1 MIERLE
7 KMKDEG
13 ENSKKGLLSDE
24 ELGTLFTMLD
34 PIEKGNLDKN
44 QVKKKTHQQFP
55 ATLLSCYNFSFTGMC
70 DDYLFVD
77 FRLLMRLAVFT

>member
-44 QVKKKTHQQFP
+44 QVKKKTHQ
-55 ATLLSCYNFSFTGMC
+55 
-70 DDYLFVD
+70 
-77 FRLLMRLAVFT
+77 